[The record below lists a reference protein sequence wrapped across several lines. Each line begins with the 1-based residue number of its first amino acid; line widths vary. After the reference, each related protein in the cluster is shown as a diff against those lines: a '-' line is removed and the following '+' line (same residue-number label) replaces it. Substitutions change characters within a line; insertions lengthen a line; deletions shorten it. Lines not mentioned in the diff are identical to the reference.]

1 MKTVLAAAGLLFV
14 STAAFAQS
22 SPAAFTEKAASG
34 GMFEIQSSEMILKDG
49 ATDPKVKE
57 FATQMIADH
66 EKAAADLKAAAEK
79 SGVSV
84 PTTLASKEATKL
96 KQLSEETGDKQK
108 LYVTQQILA
117 HNDAV
122 VLHRG
127 YAESGTDANLKAYAE
142 KALPVLEEHSK
153 HVDMMKPAM

>member
-1 MKTVLAAAGLLFV
+1 MKTVLAAAGLLLV

-66 EKAAADLKAAAEK
+66 KKAGADLKAAAEK

-96 KQLSEETGDKQK
+96 KQLSEETGDKQT

-122 VLHRG
+122 VLHRA

-153 HVDMMKPAM
+153 HADMMKPAM

>member
-1 MKTVLAAAGLLFV
+1 MKTVMTTVGFLFV
-14 STAAFAQS
+14 ATAAMAQS

-49 ATDPKVKE
+49 ASDPEVKA

-66 EKAAADLKAAAEK
+66 TKAAADLKAAAAK
-79 SGVSV
+79 AGVTV

-96 KQLSEETGDKQK
+96 QQLSEEEGDRQK

-127 YAESGTDANLKAYAE
+127 YAAEGTDPNLKAYAE
-142 KALPVLEEHSK
+142 KALPVLEEHSR
-153 HVDMMKPAM
+153 HVDMMKPAQ